1 MPGVSGKQSDPPKLQ
16 TPALGEASSRRLIA
30 AQEEER
36 KRLARELHDGVGQT
50 LLVIKNRAFLASQ
63 APNLPTA
70 VAEQLN
76 EISTIAMRAIEEVRE
91 ISYTL
96 RPFQL
101 DWMGLSKAL
110 LALINKVSLAGGF
123 RVVADIDPIDGLF
136 LPEAEINLYR
146 IAQEGLTNIV
156 KHARAAVVEVRI
168 KKLDPQL
175 TLSIK
180 DDGCGFDVSRLPE
193 NTLSGGLGLLGIS
206 ERARILGGQLAIHS
220 QPGHSTQLNITIPLP
235 APPHEKR

>member
-1 MPGVSGKQSDPPKLQ
+1 MRGLVSGNQIGAFKLQ
-16 TPALGEASSRRLIA
+16 EPTVGVALSRRLIA

-156 KHARAAVVEVRI
+156 KHARAAVV
-168 KKLDPQL
+168 
-175 TLSIK
+175 
-180 DDGCGFDVSRLPE
+180 
-193 NTLSGGLGLLGIS
+193 
-206 ERARILGGQLAIHS
+206 
-220 QPGHSTQLNITIPLP
+220 
-235 APPHEKR
+235 

>member
-1 MPGVSGKQSDPPKLQ
+1 MPGVKGNQNGIIKRK
-16 TPALGEASSRRLIA
+16 TPAVGEASSRRLIA

-50 LLVIKNRAFLASQ
+50 LLVIKNRTFLASQ
-63 APNLPTA
+63 APNLPGA

-91 ISYTL
+91 ISYAL

-101 DWMGLSKAL
+101 DWMGLTKAIQG
-110 LALINKVSLAGGF
+110 LIAKVSLAGGF
-123 RVVADIDPIDGLF
+123 RVVADVDSIDGPF
-136 LPEAEINLYR
+136 LPEAEINFYR
-146 IAQEGLTNIV
+146 IVQESLTNIV

-168 KKLDPQL
+168 KTVDRHLA
-175 TLSIK
+175 LSIK
-180 DDGCGFDVSRLPE
+180 DDGCGFDLSCLPE
-193 NTLSGGLGLLGIS
+193 NPASGGLGLIGIS

-220 QPGHSTQLNITIPLP
+220 QPGQGTHLSITIPLP
-235 APPHEKR
+235 TAHEK